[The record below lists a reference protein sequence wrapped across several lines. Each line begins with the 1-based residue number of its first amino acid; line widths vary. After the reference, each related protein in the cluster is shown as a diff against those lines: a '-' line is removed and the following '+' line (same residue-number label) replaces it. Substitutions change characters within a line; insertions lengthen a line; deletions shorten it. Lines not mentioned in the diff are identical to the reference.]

1 MIKKITPLRIKKHPK
16 IQIIRKKINIYREF
30 IYDAKIY
37 LKYSNSFDDD
47 SNQKKLLASI
57 IRQYHIVEKGL
68 AMPNMKFGFGTEVL
82 KQLVGKCIEFSKKYD
97 ITNDQYRHA
106 LGVLLEYKSVHE
118 NSNEIDGKIINKINE
133 ALLIG
138 GNIKMTNQIL
148 FTKEEYFSKINEPFN
163 LFAESRKSV
172 RSFSGEVDVNKIK
185 NAIYLAQTAPSAC
198 NRQPSHVYVIINEEI
213 KKNILSIQRGNR
225 GFGHL
230 ADKLLVVTTELAG
243 YRAPVERN
251 GAFVDGGIYA
261 MNLLYS
267 LHFYKVGAVILNW
280 SSTHL
285 EDEKIRN
292 LINSPESE
300 RIILIIACGDIPEK
314 FKCTLSKRNDIKKVV
329 KII

>member
-1 MIKKITPLRIKKHPK
+1 M
-16 IQIIRKKINIYREF
+16 
-30 IYDAKIY
+30 
-37 LKYSNSFDDD
+37 
-47 SNQKKLLASI
+47 
-57 IRQYHIVEKGL
+57 
-68 AMPNMKFGFGTEVL
+68 
-82 KQLVGKCIEFSKKYD
+82 
-97 ITNDQYRHA
+97 
-106 LGVLLEYKSVHE
+106 
-118 NSNEIDGKIINKINE
+118 
-133 ALLIG
+133 
-138 GNIKMTNQIL
+138 
-148 FTKEEYFSKINEPFN
+148 
-163 LFAESRKSV
+163 
-172 RSFSGEVDVNKIK
+172 
-185 NAIYLAQTAPSAC
+185 
-198 NRQPSHVYVIINEEI
+198 
-213 KKNILSIQRGNR
+213 
-225 GFGHL
+225 
-230 ADKLLVVTTELAG
+230 AG